1 MYLRWIERYI
11 DIISFAPV
19 MREEVVFA
27 ANSVELLAVIA
38 T

>member
-1 MYLRWIERYI
+1 MNLRWIERYI
-11 DIISFAPV
+11 DIISFVPV

-27 ANSVELLAVIA
+27 ANSGEFLAVIA